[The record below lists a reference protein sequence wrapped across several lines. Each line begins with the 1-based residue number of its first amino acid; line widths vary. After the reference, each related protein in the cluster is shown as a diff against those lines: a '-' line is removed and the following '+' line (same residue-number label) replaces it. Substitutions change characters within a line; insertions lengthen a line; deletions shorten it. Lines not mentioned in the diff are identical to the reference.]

1 MKYNLTKVESAAGA
15 AVVVADYLLMTGSPI
30 KMAIGYGI
38 LAGVGAYFGKHFITN
53 ALANEQALIAPS
65 ATATTTATATATEV
79 PKKN

>member
-30 KMAIGYGI
+30 KMVIGYGI
-38 LAGVGAYFGKHFITN
+38 LAGIGAYFGKHFITN
-53 ALANEQALIAPS
+53 ALANEQALVS
-65 ATATTTATATATEV
+65 ATTTATATATATEA